1 VIQTYKGV
9 TKRRYAKAYCNLVNW
24 KWDRLFG
31 EKPDG
36 FDDLPCTSSDVGVKT
51 KKSIINPIL
60 LVATKYSND
69 FWRSYYWNKTFFG
82 VSIFSF
88 LIWWLKSKD
97 KDDFDTKAP
106 KC

>member
-1 VIQTYKGV
+1 MIKTYKGV

-36 FDDLPCTSSDVGVKT
+36 FDDLPSTSGNVGDKT
-51 KKSIINPIL
+51 KISIIAPIL
-60 LVATKYSND
+60 SISTKYSSD

-82 VSIFSF
+82 KSIFSF
-88 LIWWLKSKD
+88 LTWWIKLKNKD
-97 KDDFDTKAP
+97 ELSTKSP
-106 KC
+106 D